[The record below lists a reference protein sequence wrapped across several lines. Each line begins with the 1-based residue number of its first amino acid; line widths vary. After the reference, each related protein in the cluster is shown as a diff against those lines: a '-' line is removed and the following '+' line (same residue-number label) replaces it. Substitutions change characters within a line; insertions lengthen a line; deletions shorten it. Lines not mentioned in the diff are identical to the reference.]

1 MTWEGLF
8 VILALQFRSLLKIL
22 DLLHENESM
31 HCIHWRAQRNLWLI
45 STQEESILLVYHRL
59 FDHQHY
65 HRFAQ
70 KHVIWVFSSVWLWAP
85 ALPSWAPKIRTV
97 CGITQRDLVTSIYLL
112 WVSYFCIV
120 SLTILWQLMWCFDIR
135 NWPKKTRLQ
144 AKCHLSSEHHR
155 KGGRGCKI
163 GLQILGH
170 EYLHS

>member
-22 DLLHENESM
+22 DLLRENESM

-59 FDHQHY
+59 FDHQYY

-70 KHVIWVFSSVWLWAP
+70 KHVISVWLWAP

-120 SLTILWQLMWCFDIR
+120 SLTNLCQRMWCFDIR